1 MTPLRRTTLQCS
13 QIFFTD
19 ARTFMMAAPFS
30 ALRTRALLVPVND
43 PAARQVVGG
52 HLHRDLVARQ
62 DLDEVHPH
70 LARDV
75 GQQPMAV
82 LQLHAKRRVRER
94 LDHGAFDLDALFL
107 RQTDPFYCSSAIP
120 ERISGPSGPT
130 ATVCSKCADHRPSFV
145 ATAQPS
151 GRPTSPH
158 PPASPTRPPRTNPPT
173 TPPAPVP
180 HGPGPHPRP
189 DDQPRPFSR

>member
-120 ERISGPSGPT
+120 ERISAPPGPT
-130 ATVCSKCADHRPSFV
+130 GAVGSKCAGHRPSFV
-145 ATAQPS
+145 ATVQPS
-151 GRPTSPH
+151 GRVTTAN
-158 PPASPTRPPRTNPPT
+158 PPAFTIGSIANTCPT
-173 TPPAPVP
+173 TSR
-180 HGPGPHPRP
+180 GPFPGDP
-189 DDQPRPFSR
+189 

>member
-30 ALRTRALLVPVND
+30 ALRDPGLLVPIHD
-43 PAARQVVGG
+43 PAAGQVVRG
-52 HLHRDLVARQ
+52 HLYRDLVTRQ

-75 GQQPMAV
+75 GQQPVAV

-94 LDHGAFDLDALFL
+94 LDHGTFDLDALFL
-107 RQTDPFYCSSAIP
+107 RQTDPFYRSSAST

-145 ATAQPS
+145 ATVQPS
-151 GRPTSPH
+151 GRVTTAN
-158 PPASPTRPPRTNPPT
+158 PPAFTIGSIASTCPTNNR
-173 TPPAPVP
+173 
-180 HGPGPHPRP
+180 GP
-189 DDQPRPFSR
+189 F